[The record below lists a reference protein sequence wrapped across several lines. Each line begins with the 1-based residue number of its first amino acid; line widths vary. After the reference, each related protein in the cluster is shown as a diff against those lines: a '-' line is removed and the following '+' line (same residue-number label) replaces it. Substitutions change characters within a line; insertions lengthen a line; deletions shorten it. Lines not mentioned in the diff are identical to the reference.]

1 MDLPPGARQ
10 DRRRF
15 WHSPAGAPL
24 RQIAAGRRTA
34 HLSNA
39 NIQPLAISPDRP
51 VKQLLA
57 ALALALAANLSA
69 AQPAPDSAPFF
80 GATLANADNRPVAMS
95 RYRGKPLVVNFW
107 ARWCPPCRAEI
118 PELNSFA
125 KKHAGKIDVV
135 GIGIE
140 DDAAAVKAFARDFP
154 IQYPVY
160 LAREQAQ
167 TLMSGLGNA
176 RGGLPYT
183 LFIDR
188 QGKVIGGKLGM
199 LRQADLDAAAPL
211 LLR

>member
-1 MDLPPGARQ
+1 M
-10 DRRRF
+10 
-15 WHSPAGAPL
+15 
-24 RQIAAGRRTA
+24 
-34 HLSNA
+34 
-39 NIQPLAISPDRP
+39 
-51 VKQLLA
+51 KQLLA
-57 ALALALAANLSA
+57 ALALALVANLSS

-80 GATLANADNRPVAMS
+80 GATLANADDRPVAMS
-95 RYRGKPLVVNFW
+95 RYRGKPVVVNFW

-118 PELNSFA
+118 PELNNFA
-125 KKHAGKIDVV
+125 KKHAGKIEVV

-160 LAREQAQ
+160 LAREQAHA
-167 TLMSGLGNA
+167 LMSGLGNA

-188 QGKVIGGKLGM
+188 NGKVIGGKLGM